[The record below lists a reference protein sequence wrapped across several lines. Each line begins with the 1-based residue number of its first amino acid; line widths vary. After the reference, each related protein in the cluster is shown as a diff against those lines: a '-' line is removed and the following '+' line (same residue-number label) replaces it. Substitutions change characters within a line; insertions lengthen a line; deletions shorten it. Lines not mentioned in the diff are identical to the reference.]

1 MLLRYHYP
9 DGRLQAA
16 LPMHL
21 VVKRSDV
28 IVGWLP
34 AGSEISYWAN
44 PDGTDPRTVAVENR
58 FRQHLGTARRRW
70 AGGGILRVIPLEEN
84 WQVLHFWD
92 PATGEFLGW
101 YVNLESPKRFSD
113 MAVDAIDWYLD
124 LVISPTPVVSWKDEE
139 EAAAAAETSYLRRE
153 DLAAAQAAGEVIAAD
168 PEAFVT
174 SIGDWRHFVPP
185 NIWGPLNLPERWD
198 QPTR

>member
-1 MLLRYHYP
+1 
-9 DGRLQAA
+9 
-16 LPMHL
+16 
-21 VVKRSDV
+21 
-28 IVGWLP
+28 
-34 AGSEISYWAN
+34 GSEISYWAN

-70 AGGGILRVIPLEEN
+70 AGGGILRVIPLKEN

-101 YVNLESPKRFSD
+101 YVNLESPKRLSD

-124 LVISPTPVVSWKDEE
+124 LVISPAPVVSWKDEE

-153 DLAAAQAAGEVIAAD
+153 DLAAAQAAGEVIAA
-168 PEAFVT
+168 
-174 SIGDWRHFVPP
+174 
-185 NIWGPLNLPERWD
+185 
-198 QPTR
+198 